1 MPASQF
7 AGQKWFWISVGV
19 IIFVTGCAMV
29 PVPTVSIHTGRGDQL
44 GDCAD
49 FFKALDERI
58 VQSQAI
64 ESHPFRVRDF
74 PIYGWTDFW
83 RPSQRE

>member
-1 MPASQF
+1 MTRSAARPVSGL

-19 IIFVTGCAMV
+19 IFVVTGCAMV
-29 PVPTVSIHTGRGDQL
+29 PVPTVSIHTGSGDQL

-64 ESHPFRVRDF
+64 EPHPFRVKNY
-74 PIYGWTDFW
+74 P
-83 RPSQRE
+83 